1 MPQTAKIF
9 IRIDISHNVRHD
21 LFEQLYFKDIVERNK
36 IRRTDILDALVN
48 MLASSV
54 GSLTNPQKL
63 YDTFRSHG
71 EKELSLSTIISYLS
85 CLEDAFIVKKALR
98 YDVKGKKYI
107 STPHKYYFADT
118 GLRNA
123 RLNFRQQE
131 ETHLMEN
138 AIYNELVLR
147 GYNVDVGLVPMREND
162 RRVQTEI
169 DFVCNRGGSRCY
181 VQSAL
186 NLSTPEKTF
195 QESRPLNHTGDSF
208 KKIIVV
214 KDHIRPWHTED
225 GILVIGIL
233 DFLLDPVSL
242 EN

>member
-1 MPQTAKIF
+1 
-9 IRIDISHNVRHD
+9 
-21 LFEQLYFKDIVERNK
+21 
-36 IRRTDILDALVN
+36 
-48 MLASSV
+48 
-54 GSLTNPQKL
+54 
-63 YDTFRSHG
+63 
-71 EKELSLSTIISYLS
+71 
-85 CLEDAFIVKKALR
+85 
-98 YDVKGKKYI
+98 
-107 STPHKYYFADT
+107 
-118 GLRNA
+118 
-123 RLNFRQQE
+123 
-131 ETHLMEN
+131 
-138 AIYNELVLR
+138 
-147 GYNVDVGLVPMREND
+147 MREND

-225 GILVIGIL
+225 GIL